1 MWGVS
6 FVIYLRTPWYHFL
19 TLFANGSLCSNW
31 YFISSHI
38 LIGCLSFTCG
48 KLLFLTLA
56 SFSFVGL
63 FLTERSSLKEAL
75 NPFSCFFQP
84 CITQNPVAHLLTN
97 FSSWSR
103 AANGG
108 SFAPR
113 EQLAMSETFLSQL
126 RAGGMCSGW
135 SPPLPPRHRVIQL
148 HASAVPAEAEALLS
162 GQILPPS
169 VKQKNYQ
176 ELRANLVI
184 SLPLPSAVCKCCWL
198 NYPGIPQDVLLP
210 PWSLPAQC
218 CLQEWHCYS
227 AAASLARWHNPS
239 ADTLPW
245 AEWPGLQRAP
255 SPPGRSALPI
265 PLQ

>member
-1 MWGVS
+1 MRGVC

-31 YFISSHI
+31 YLISSHI

-56 SFSFVGL
+56 SFTFVGL

-84 CITQNPVAHLLTN
+84 CITQNQVAHLLTS

-113 EQLAMSETFLSQL
+113 EQLATSETFLSQL

-135 SPPLPPRHRVIQL
+135 SPPLPPWHRVIQL
-148 HASAVPAEAEALLS
+148 HASAVPGEAERPFS
-162 GQILPPS
+162 WVTFYP
-169 VKQKNYQ
+169 
-176 ELRANLVI
+176 LRLNRKTTR
-184 SLPLPSAVCKCCWL
+184 SWEWTWL
-198 NYPGIPQDVLLP
+198 FRCPCLLP
-210 PWSLPAQC
+210 HA
-218 CLQEWHCYS
+218 S
-227 AAASLARWHNPS
+227 AA
-239 ADTLPW
+239 D
-245 AEWPGLQRAP
+245 
-255 SPPGRSALPI
+255 
-265 PLQ
+265 